1 MSKRILIS
9 TDPYEARAVLM
20 EGDRLVN
27 IEVESASAEKRKGH
41 IYRGRVTA
49 VEPSLEAAFVEYGP
63 RSGSHG
69 GRGASKDGFL
79 PFDEVA
85 TRSLTELTG
94 HGRARNRSGLRVGDA
109 VLVQVSKEEVG
120 RKGAT
125 LTMYVS
131 LPGRY
136 VVLMPFSERTGVSR
150 KLDGDERDRLRR
162 IMRQIRIPEGFG
174 VIMRTSGEMTE
185 SPEEVQAD
193 LDYLVHT
200 WEGIVRRF
208 REMKEPGEVYSEAGL
223 AIRFVRDYLGPDV
236 TEILVEDAG
245 THQELS
251 RYLEAWMPHRH
262 GILRRYD
269 SEIPLFM
276 RYGVERQIEALM
288 GRRVTLPSGGSI
300 VIGETEALV
309 AIDVNSGRLKQRDAE
324 GTALATNLE
333 AAREVARQVV
343 LRDLGG
349 IIVVDFIDM
358 ESEAHRRRIEDELK
372 AALARDK
379 ARLSFGRITDFGLLA
394 FSRQR
399 IRQAMDSGVNLP
411 CPTCSGTGR
420 LRSPSSLA
428 MTALRRVR
436 ERLATLKQKA
446 AYVEVVVPVAVAN
459 FLNNRKREDLTAL
472 ERRYGVLVDVTGD
485 AAASPHDIRVNVLP
499 EVPPDRTFLRTTE
512 EAPPSAE
519 DSEPGPDEVARDEA
533 ATGASR
539 ERSVLKGLLKKVF
552 GLKDEEPAAD
562 QPAPAPVAEVK
573 APEPPRRTAPRRP
586 APAVATAETPG
597 EAAGPE
603 AHEAGGGAR
612 VGHPDDAASA
622 GEAGAARGS
631 GRRRSGRGR
640 HGAKGGKRPEVQAP
654 ESRSDRA
661 KARTP
666 APANADDRTPE
677 AAPAPVGEQKSDAG
691 GEAARRSRRRRGGRR
706 RKRPS
711 QPMLPMFEGPAA
723 TAGPGGGPEGG
734 GGSGGDDRSR

>member
-63 RSGSHG
+63 RPGSHG

-85 TRSLTELTG
+85 TRSLAELTG
-94 HGRARNRSGLRVGDA
+94 HGRARNRSGLRVGDP

-136 VVLMPFSERTGVSR
+136 VVLMPFSDRTGVSR
-150 KLDGDERDRLRR
+150 KLDGEERDRLRR
-162 IMRQIRIPEGFG
+162 IMRQIRIPDGFG

-193 LDYLVHT
+193 LDYLVHA
-200 WEGIVRRF
+200 WEGVVRRF
-208 REMKEPGEVYSEAGL
+208 REMKEPGEVYSEASL

-236 TEILVEDAG
+236 TEVLVEDPA

-262 GILRRYD
+262 RILRRYD

-300 VIGETEALV
+300 VISETEALV

-349 IIVVDFIDM
+349 LIVVDFIDM
-358 ESEAHRRRIEDELK
+358 ESEAHRRRVEDELK
-372 AALARDK
+372 AAMARDK

-485 AAASPHDIRVNVLP
+485 AAAPPHDIRVNVLP
-499 EVPPDRTFLRTTE
+499 EVPSDRTFLRTTE
-512 EAPPSAE
+512 EAPPAAVE
-519 DSEPGPDEVARDEA
+519 EPAPGPEEKEVARGSA
-533 ATGASR
+533 ATGSNR
-539 ERSVLKGLLKKVF
+539 ERSVLKGLLKIVF
-552 GLKDEEPAAD
+552 GSKVEEPSGLVTPPPAVPEPARTEVSKARAAATPPLASGAPGD
-562 QPAPAPVAEVK
+562 TGKQEAEAPAEAKVARGSRRKRSGRGRRAAKESQAAANPAREPQGDKARTRAPQPATAREQKPEAAPPPPEV
-573 APEPPRRTAPRRP
+573 
-586 APAVATAETPG
+586 G
-597 EAAGPE
+597 EAAGPVE
-603 AHEAGGGAR
+603 
-612 VGHPDDAASA
+612 PA
-622 GEAGAARGS
+622 GEAS
-631 GRRRSGRGR
+631 
-640 HGAKGGKRPEVQAP
+640 
-654 ESRSDRA
+654 
-661 KARTP
+661 
-666 APANADDRTPE
+666 
-677 AAPAPVGEQKSDAG
+677 
-691 GEAARRSRRRRGGRR
+691 RRSRRRRGGRR

-711 QPMLPMFEGPAA
+711 QPMLPIFEGVKPILELKVIARGLLGA
-723 TAGPGGGPEGG
+723 
-734 GGSGGDDRSR
+734 

>member
-1 MSKRILIS
+1 MARRILIS

-49 VEPSLEAAFVEYGP
+49 IEPSLEAAFVDYGP
-63 RSGSHG
+63 RAGSH
-69 GRGASKDGFL
+69 RGASKDGFL

-85 TRSLTELTG
+85 TRSLEELTG

-125 LTMYVS
+125 LTMFVS

-136 VVLMPFSERTGVSR
+136 VVLMPFSDRTGVSR

-162 IMRQIRIPEGFG
+162 IMRQVRVPEGFG

-208 REMKEPGEVYSEAGL
+208 REATEPGEVYSEAGL

-236 TEILVEDAG
+236 TEVLVEDAG
-245 THQELS
+245 TMQELS
-251 RYLEAWMPHRH
+251 RYLQAWMPHRH
-262 GILRRYD
+262 GILKRYEG
-269 SEIPLFM
+269 EIPLFT

-288 GRRVTLPSGGSI
+288 SRRVTLPSGGSI

-358 ESEAHRRRIEDELK
+358 ESEAHRRRVEDELK
-372 AALARDK
+372 AAMARDK

-399 IRQAMDSGVNLP
+399 IRQAMDSGVTLP

-485 AAASPHDIRVNVLP
+485 PNAPPHDIRVNVLP
-499 EVPPDRTFLRTTE
+499 EVPADRTFLRSSE
-512 EAPPSAE
+512 EAPPAAE
-519 DSEPGPDEVARDEA
+519 EPEA
-533 ATGASR
+533 TPEPVVPQPAAAGESR
-539 ERSVLKGLLKKVF
+539 ERSVLKGLLKIVF
-552 GLKDEEPAAD
+552 GMKDEEPAT
-562 QPAPAPVAEVK
+562 QPAATPVAPPG
-573 APEPPRRTAPRRP
+573 APESPRPPVPRRP
-586 APAVATAETPG
+586 APGAEVAMSAATGG
-597 EAAGPE
+597 EAKPE
-603 AHEAGGGAR
+603 VQDAGGSAR
-612 VGHPDDAASA
+612 IGPAEDDA
-622 GEAGAARGS
+622 GKARAGS

-640 HGAKGGKRPEVQAP
+640 RRSRGAP
-654 ESRSDRA
+654 ETPPPEARSNGDQGA
-661 KARTP
+661 TP
-666 APANADDRTPE
+666 APPE
-677 AAPAPVGEQKSDAG
+677 AERSAPEQAGESAPGTGAETP
-691 GEAARRSRRRRGGRR
+691 RRSRRRRGGRR
-706 RKRPS
+706 RKRS
-711 QPMLPMFEGPAA
+711 YQPMLPIFEGPAA
-723 TAGPGGGPEGG
+723 AEGSHG
-734 GGSGGDDRSR
+734 DAASGRGSEGDEGSR